1 MIVNTV
7 DAKDWNE
14 NIIKIYK
21 TYIKQDKF
29 KARQAKKKDESAEQL
44 NRHLMHVEQSLNQVS
59 SGNDKILR
67 GKQKDI
73 TRRMRQN
80 S

>member
-80 S
+80 A

>member
-21 TYIKQDKF
+21 TFIKQDKF

-80 S
+80 A

>member
-1 MIVNTV
+1 MIVNTI

-14 NIIKIYK
+14 HIIKIYK
-21 TYIKQDKF
+21 TFIKQDKF
-29 KARQAKKKDESAEQL
+29 KARQVKKKDESAEQL

-80 S
+80 A